1 MTLTIDDVI
10 ALRANCDDYVNA
22 FKALEQSKLDF
33 QRAEDNLMS
42 NLPAVGFRVT
52 GQTNI
57 DDLPTIVKDTI
68 VKDSMVSKASK
79 QLNSGKITIND
90 RDVEKPVHPVQGLV
104 GTPIEMMSGE
114 VKYAEDTFC
123 GVTVRAIM
131 IDNHTFSGGDTRA
144 TCTEALK
151 YLINQLLLKDIEP
164 IEKQST
170 KLLVRLYTI
179 AKKCG
184 VGYFNYN
191 TMPFDGNNANPLRAV
206 YYAARLLELP
216 KPILYCV

>member
-33 QRAEDNLMS
+33 RRAEDNLMS

-57 DDLPTIVKDTI
+57 DDFPTI
-68 VKDSMVSKASK
+68 VKDSMISKASK

-90 RDVEKPVHPVQGLV
+90 RDVEKPVHPVQGLI
-104 GTPIEMMSGE
+104 GTPIEMENGE
-114 VKYAEDTFC
+114 VKYAEKAFC
-123 GVTVRAIM
+123 GVTVRTIM
-131 IDNHTFSGGDTRA
+131 IDNHTFNGDDTRA
-144 TCTEALK
+144 TCREALK
-151 YLINQLLLKDIEP
+151 YLLNQLLSNEIDPTKG
-164 IEKQST
+164 QST
-170 KLLVRLYTI
+170 ELLVRLYNI
-179 AKKCG
+179 AKRYG
-184 VGYFNYN
+184 VGYFSSN
-191 TMPFDGNNANPLRAV
+191 TMPIDGNGANPLRAV

>member
-33 QRAEDNLMS
+33 RRAEDNLMS

-57 DDLPTIVKDTI
+57 DDLPTIVKD
-68 VKDSMVSKASK
+68 SMISKASK

-90 RDVEKPVHPVQGLV
+90 RDVEKPVHPVQGLI
-104 GTPIEMMSGE
+104 GTLIEMENGE
-114 VKYAEDTFC
+114 VKYAEKAFC
-123 GVTVRAIM
+123 GVTVRTIM
-131 IDNHTFSGGDTRA
+131 IDNHTFNGDDTRA
-144 TCTEALK
+144 TCREALK
-151 YLINQLLLKDIEP
+151 YLLNQLLSNEIDPTKG
-164 IEKQST
+164 QST
-170 KLLVRLYTI
+170 ELLVRLYNI
-179 AKKCG
+179 AKRYG
-184 VGYFNYN
+184 VGYFSSN
-191 TMPFDGNNANPLRAV
+191 TMPIDGNGANPLRAV

>member
-57 DDLPTIVKDTI
+57 DDFPTI
-68 VKDSMVSKASK
+68 VKDSMISKASK
-79 QLNSGKITIND
+79 QLDSSKITIND

-114 VKYAEDTFC
+114 VKYAEDAFC

-144 TCTEALK
+144 TCREALK
-151 YLINQLLLKDIEP
+151 YLLNQLLSNEIDPTKG
-164 IEKQST
+164 QST
-170 KLLVRLYTI
+170 ELLVRLYNI
-179 AKKCG
+179 AKRYG
-184 VGYFNYN
+184 VGYFSSN
-191 TMPFDGNNANPLRAV
+191 TMPIDGNGANPLRAV

>member
-33 QRAEDNLMS
+33 RRAEDNLMS

-57 DDLPTIVKDTI
+57 DDLPTIVKD
-68 VKDSMVSKASK
+68 SMISKASK
-79 QLNSGKITIND
+79 QLNSGKIIIND
-90 RDVEKPVHPVQGLV
+90 RDVEKPVHPVQGLI
-104 GTPIEMMSGE
+104 GTPIEMENGE
-114 VKYAEDTFC
+114 VKYAEKAFC
-123 GVTVRAIM
+123 GVTVRTIM
-131 IDNHTFSGGDTRA
+131 IDNHTFNGDDTRA
-144 TCTEALK
+144 TCREALK
-151 YLINQLLLKDIEP
+151 YLLNQLLSNEIDPTKG
-164 IEKQST
+164 QST
-170 KLLVRLYTI
+170 ELLVRLYNI
-179 AKKCG
+179 AKRYG
-184 VGYFNYN
+184 VGYFSSN
-191 TMPFDGNNANPLRAV
+191 TMPIDGNGANPLRAV

>member
-1 MTLTIDDVI
+1 MTLTIDDII

-42 NLPAVGFRVT
+42 NLPAVGFSVT

-57 DDLPTIVKDTI
+57 DDLPTV
-68 VKDSMVSKASK
+68 VKDSMVSKASE

-90 RDVEKPVHPVQGLV
+90 RDVEKPVQRLV

-114 VKYAEDTFC
+114 VKYAEDAFC
-123 GVTVRAIM
+123 GVIVRAIM
-131 IDNHTFSGGDTRA
+131 IDNHTFSGDDTRA

-151 YLINQLLLKDIEP
+151 YLIDQLLLKDTEP
-164 IEKQST
+164 TEKQST

-191 TMPFDGNNANPLRAV
+191 IMPFDGNNANPLRAV

>member
-22 FKALEQSKLDF
+22 FKVLEQSKLDF

-57 DDLPTIVKDTI
+57 DDLPTIVKD
-68 VKDSMVSKASK
+68 SMVSKASK
-79 QLNSGKITIND
+79 QLDSGKITIND

-114 VKYAEDTFC
+114 VKYAENAFC
-123 GVTVRAIM
+123 GVTVRTIV
-131 IDNHTFSGGDTRA
+131 IDSHTFSGGDTRA
-144 TCTEALK
+144 TCREALK
-151 YLINQLLLKDIEP
+151 YLIDQLLSNKIDP
-164 IEKQST
+164 TKSQST
-170 KLLVRLYTI
+170 ELLVRLYNI
-179 AKKCG
+179 AKKYG
-184 VGYFNYN
+184 VNYFNSN
-191 TMPFDGNNANPLRAV
+191 TMPIDGNGANPLRAV

>member
-22 FKALEQSKLDF
+22 FKVLEQSKLDF

-57 DDLPTIVKDTI
+57 DDLPTIVKD
-68 VKDSMVSKASK
+68 SMVSKASK
-79 QLNSGKITIND
+79 QLDSSKITIND
-90 RDVEKPVHPVQGLV
+90 RDVEKPVHPVQGLM
-104 GTPIEMMSGE
+104 GTPIEMENGE
-114 VKYAEDTFC
+114 VKYAEGAFC
-123 GVTVRAIM
+123 GVTVRTIVM
-131 IDNHTFSGGDTRA
+131 DSHTFSGGDTRA
-144 TCTEALK
+144 TCREALK
-151 YLINQLLLKDIEP
+151 YLIDQLLSNKIDP
-164 IEKQST
+164 TKSQST
-170 KLLVRLYTI
+170 ELLVRLYNI
-179 AKKCG
+179 AKKYG
-184 VGYFNYN
+184 VNYFNSN
-191 TMPFDGNNANPLRAV
+191 TMPIDGNGANPLRAV

>member
-22 FKALEQSKLDF
+22 FKVLEQSKLDF

-57 DDLPTIVKDTI
+57 DDLPTIVKD
-68 VKDSMVSKASK
+68 SMISKASK

-90 RDVEKPVHPVQGLV
+90 RDIEKPGQGLI

-114 VKYAEDTFC
+114 VKYAEDAFC

-131 IDNHTFSGGDTRA
+131 IDNHTFSGDDTRA

-184 VGYFNYN
+184 IGYFNYN
-191 TMPFDGNNANPLRAV
+191 IMPFDGNNANPLRAV

>member
-22 FKALEQSKLDF
+22 FKVLEQSKLDF

-57 DDLPTIVKDTI
+57 DDLPTIVKD
-68 VKDSMVSKASK
+68 SMVSKASK
-79 QLNSGKITIND
+79 QLDSGKITIND
-90 RDVEKPVHPVQGLV
+90 RDVEKPVHPVQG
-104 GTPIEMMSGE
+104 PIEMMSGE
-114 VKYAEDTFC
+114 VKYAENAFC
-123 GVTVRAIM
+123 GVTVRTIV

>member
-22 FKALEQSKLDF
+22 FKVLEQSKLDF

-57 DDLPTIVKDTI
+57 NDLPTI

-90 RDVEKPVHPVQGLV
+90 RDVEKPVHPVQGLI
-104 GTPIEMMSGE
+104 GTPIEMENGE
-114 VKYAEDTFC
+114 VKYTEKAFC
-123 GVTVRAIM
+123 GVTVRTIM
-131 IDNHTFSGGDTRA
+131 IDNHTFNGDDTRA
-144 TCTEALK
+144 TCREALK
-151 YLINQLLLKDIEP
+151 YLLNQLLSNEIDPTKG
-164 IEKQST
+164 QST
-170 KLLVRLYTI
+170 ELLVRLYNI
-179 AKKCG
+179 AKRYG
-184 VGYFNYN
+184 VGYFSSN
-191 TMPFDGNNANPLRAV
+191 TMPIDGNGANPLRAV

>member
-22 FKALEQSKLDF
+22 FKVLEQSKLDF

-57 DDLPTIVKDTI
+57 DDLPTIVKD
-68 VKDSMVSKASK
+68 SMVSKASK
-79 QLNSGKITIND
+79 QLDSSKITIND
-90 RDVEKPVHPVQGLV
+90 RDVEKPVHPVQGLM
-104 GTPIEMMSGE
+104 GTPIEMENGE
-114 VKYAEDTFC
+114 VKYAEGAFC
-123 GVTVRAIM
+123 GVTVRTIV
-131 IDNHTFSGGDTRA
+131 IDSHTFSGGDTRA
-144 TCTEALK
+144 TCREALK
-151 YLINQLLLKDIEP
+151 YLIDQLLSNK
-164 IEKQST
+164 
-170 KLLVRLYTI
+170 I
-179 AKKCG
+179 AKKYG
-184 VGYFNYN
+184 VNYFNSN
-191 TMPFDGNNANPLRAV
+191 TMPIDGNGANPLRAV

>member
-22 FKALEQSKLDF
+22 FKVLEQSKLDF

-57 DDLPTIVKDTI
+57 DDLPTIVKD
-68 VKDSMVSKASK
+68 SMVSKASK
-79 QLNSGKITIND
+79 QLDSSKITIND
-90 RDVEKPVHPVQGLV
+90 RDVEKPVHPVQGLM
-104 GTPIEMMSGE
+104 GTPIEMENGE
-114 VKYAEDTFC
+114 VKYAEGAFC
-123 GVTVRAIM
+123 GVTVRTIV
-131 IDNHTFSGGDTRA
+131 IGSHTFSDGDTRA
-144 TCTEALK
+144 TCREALK
-151 YLINQLLLKDIEP
+151 YLIDQLLSNKIDP
-164 IEKQST
+164 TKSQST
-170 KLLVRLYTI
+170 ELLVRLYNI
-179 AKKCG
+179 AKKYG
-184 VGYFNYN
+184 VNYFNSN
-191 TMPFDGNNANPLRAV
+191 TMPIDGNGANPLRAV

>member
-33 QRAEDNLMS
+33 RRAEDNLMS

-57 DDLPTIVKDTI
+57 DDLPTIVN
-68 VKDSMVSKASK
+68 DSMISKASK

-90 RDVEKPVHPVQGLV
+90 RDVEKPVHPVQGLI
-104 GTPIEMMSGE
+104 GTPIEMENGE
-114 VKYAEDTFC
+114 VKYAEKAFC
-123 GVTVRAIM
+123 GVTVRTIM
-131 IDNHTFSGGDTRA
+131 IDNHTFNGDDTRA
-144 TCTEALK
+144 TCREALK
-151 YLINQLLLKDIEP
+151 YLLNQLLSNEIDPTKG
-164 IEKQST
+164 QST
-170 KLLVRLYTI
+170 ELLVRLYNI
-179 AKKCG
+179 AKRYG
-184 VGYFNYN
+184 VGYFSSN
-191 TMPFDGNNANPLRAV
+191 TMPIDGNGANPLRAV

>member
-22 FKALEQSKLDF
+22 FKVLEQSKLDF

-57 DDLPTIVKDTI
+57 DDLPTIVKD
-68 VKDSMVSKASK
+68 SMVSKASK
-79 QLNSGKITIND
+79 QLDSSKITIND
-90 RDVEKPVHPVQGLV
+90 RDVEKPVHPVQGLM
-104 GTPIEMMSGE
+104 GTPIEMENGE
-114 VKYAEDTFC
+114 VKYAEGAFC
-123 GVTVRAIM
+123 GVTVRTIV
-131 IDNHTFSGGDTRA
+131 IDSHTFSGGDTRV
-144 TCTEALK
+144 TCREALK
-151 YLINQLLLKDIEP
+151 YLIDQLLSNKIDP
-164 IEKQST
+164 TKSQST
-170 KLLVRLYTI
+170 ELLVRLYNI
-179 AKKCG
+179 AKKYG
-184 VGYFNYN
+184 VNYFNSN
-191 TMPFDGNNANPLRAV
+191 TMPIDGNGANPLRAV

>member
-57 DDLPTIVKDTI
+57 DDFPTI
-68 VKDSMVSKASK
+68 VKDSMISKASK
-79 QLNSGKITIND
+79 QLDSSKITIND
-90 RDVEKPVHPVQGLV
+90 RDVEKPVHPVQGLM
-104 GTPIEMMSGE
+104 GTPIEMENGE
-114 VKYAEDTFC
+114 VKYAEGAFC
-123 GVTVRAIM
+123 GVTVRTIV
-131 IDNHTFSGGDTRA
+131 IDSHTFSGGDTRA
-144 TCTEALK
+144 TCREALK
-151 YLINQLLLKDIEP
+151 YLIDQLLSNKIDP
-164 IEKQST
+164 TKSQST
-170 KLLVRLYTI
+170 ELLVRLYNI
-179 AKKCG
+179 AKKYG
-184 VGYFNYN
+184 VNYFNSN
-191 TMPFDGNNANPLRAV
+191 TMPIDGNGANPLRAV

>member
-33 QRAEDNLMS
+33 RRAEDNLMS
-42 NLPAVGFRVT
+42 NLPAVGFRAT

-57 DDLPTIVKDTI
+57 DDLPTIVKD
-68 VKDSMVSKASK
+68 SMISKASK

-90 RDVEKPVHPVQGLV
+90 RDVEKPVHPVQGLI
-104 GTPIEMMSGE
+104 GTPIEMENGE
-114 VKYAEDTFC
+114 VKYAEKAFC
-123 GVTVRAIM
+123 GVTVRTIM
-131 IDNHTFSGGDTRA
+131 IDNHTFNGDDTRA
-144 TCTEALK
+144 TCREALK
-151 YLINQLLLKDIEP
+151 YLLNQLLSNEIDPTKG
-164 IEKQST
+164 QST
-170 KLLVRLYTI
+170 ELLVRLYNI
-179 AKKCG
+179 AKRYG
-184 VGYFNYN
+184 VGYFSSN
-191 TMPFDGNNANPLRAV
+191 TMPIDGNGANPLRAV

>member
-42 NLPAVGFRVT
+42 NLPAVGFGVT
-52 GQTNI
+52 DQTNI
-57 DDLPTIVKDTI
+57 DDFPTI
-68 VKDSMVSKASK
+68 VKDSMISKASK
-79 QLNSGKITIND
+79 QLDSSKITIND
-90 RDVEKPVHPVQGLV
+90 RDVEKPVHPLV

-114 VKYAEDTFC
+114 VKYAEDAFC
-123 GVTVRAIM
+123 GVTVRTIM
-131 IDNHTFSGGDTRA
+131 IDNHTFNGDDTRA
-144 TCTEALK
+144 TCREALK
-151 YLINQLLLKDIEP
+151 YLLNQLLSNEIDPTKG
-164 IEKQST
+164 QST
-170 KLLVRLYTI
+170 ELLVRLYNI
-179 AKKCG
+179 AKRYG
-184 VGYFNYN
+184 VGYFSSN
-191 TMPFDGNNANPLRAV
+191 TMPIDGNGANPLRAV

>member
-42 NLPAVGFRVT
+42 NLPAVEFRVT

-57 DDLPTIVKDTI
+57 DDLPTIVKD
-68 VKDSMVSKASK
+68 SMISKASK

-90 RDVEKPVHPVQGLV
+90 RDVEKPVHPVQGLI
-104 GTPIEMMSGE
+104 GTPIEMENGE
-114 VKYAEDTFC
+114 VKYAEKAFC
-123 GVTVRAIM
+123 GVTVRTIM
-131 IDNHTFSGGDTRA
+131 IDNHTFNGDDTRA
-144 TCTEALK
+144 TCREALK
-151 YLINQLLLKDIEP
+151 YLLNQLLSNEIDPTKG
-164 IEKQST
+164 QST
-170 KLLVRLYTI
+170 ELLVRLYNI
-179 AKKCG
+179 AKRYG
-184 VGYFNYN
+184 VGYFSSN
-191 TMPFDGNNANPLRAV
+191 TMPIDGNGANPLRAV

>member
-57 DDLPTIVKDTI
+57 DDLPTIVKD
-68 VKDSMVSKASK
+68 SMVSK

-90 RDVEKPVHPVQGLV
+90 RDVENPVHPVQRLV
-104 GTPIEMMSGE
+104 GTPTEMMSGE
-114 VKYAEDTFC
+114 VKYAENAFC
-123 GVTVRAIM
+123 GVTVRTIV

-151 YLINQLLLKDIEP
+151 YLINQLLLKNIEP

-170 KLLVRLYTI
+170 KSLVRLYTT

-184 VGYFNYN
+184 IGYFDYN
-191 TMPFDGNNANPLRAV
+191 IMPFDGNNANPLRAV

>member
-42 NLPAVGFRVT
+42 NLPAVGFKVT

-57 DDLPTIVKDTI
+57 DDLPTIVKD
-68 VKDSMVSKASK
+68 SMISKASK

-90 RDVEKPVHPVQGLV
+90 RDVEKPAQGLV

-114 VKYAEDTFC
+114 VKYAEDAFC

-184 VGYFNYN
+184 AGYFNYN

>member
-22 FKALEQSKLDF
+22 FKVLEQSKLDF

-42 NLPAVGFRVT
+42 NLPAVGFR
-52 GQTNI
+52 
-57 DDLPTIVKDTI
+57 
-68 VKDSMVSKASK
+68 
-79 QLNSGKITIND
+79 
-90 RDVEKPVHPVQGLV
+90 
-104 GTPIEMMSGE
+104 
-114 VKYAEDTFC
+114 
-123 GVTVRAIM
+123 
-131 IDNHTFSGGDTRA
+131 A

-151 YLINQLLLKDIEP
+151 YLINQLLLKNIEP

>member
-22 FKALEQSKLDF
+22 FKVLEQSKLDF

-57 DDLPTIVKDTI
+57 DDLPTIVKD
-68 VKDSMVSKASK
+68 SMVSKASK
-79 QLNSGKITIND
+79 QLDSSKITIND
-90 RDVEKPVHPVQGLV
+90 RDVEKPVHPVQGLM
-104 GTPIEMMSGE
+104 GTPIEMENGE
-114 VKYAEDTFC
+114 VKYAEGAFC
-123 GVTVRAIM
+123 GVTVRTIV
-131 IDNHTFSGGDTRA
+131 IDSHTFSGGDTKA
-144 TCTEALK
+144 TCREALK
-151 YLINQLLLKDIEP
+151 YLIDQLLSNKIDP
-164 IEKQST
+164 TKSQST
-170 KLLVRLYTI
+170 ELLVRLYNI
-179 AKKCG
+179 AKKYG
-184 VGYFNYN
+184 VNYFNSN
-191 TMPFDGNNANPLRAV
+191 TMPIDGNGANPLRAV

>member
-22 FKALEQSKLDF
+22 FKVLEQSKLDF

-57 DDLPTIVKDTI
+57 DDLPTIVKD
-68 VKDSMVSKASK
+68 SMVSKTSK
-79 QLNSGKITIND
+79 QLDSGKITIND

-114 VKYAEDTFC
+114 VKYAENAFC
-123 GVTVRAIM
+123 GVTVRTIV

-151 YLINQLLLKDIEP
+151 YLINQLLLKNIEP

-184 VGYFNYN
+184 IGYFNYN
-191 TMPFDGNNANPLRAV
+191 IMPFDGNNANPLRAV

>member
-57 DDLPTIVKDTI
+57 DDLPTIVKD
-68 VKDSMVSKASK
+68 SMISKASK

-90 RDVEKPVHPVQGLV
+90 RDVEKPVHPVQGLI
-104 GTPIEMMSGE
+104 GTPIEMENGE
-114 VKYAEDTFC
+114 VKYAEKAFC
-123 GVTVRAIM
+123 GVTVRTIM
-131 IDNHTFSGGDTRA
+131 IDNHTGDDTRA
-144 TCTEALK
+144 TCREALK
-151 YLINQLLLKDIEP
+151 YLLNQLLSNEIDPTKG
-164 IEKQST
+164 QST
-170 KLLVRLYTI
+170 ELLVRLYNI
-179 AKKCG
+179 AKRYG
-184 VGYFNYN
+184 VGYFSSN
-191 TMPFDGNNANPLRAV
+191 TMPIDGNGANPLRAV

>member
-57 DDLPTIVKDTI
+57 DDFPTI
-68 VKDSMVSKASK
+68 VKDSMISKASK

-90 RDVEKPVHPVQGLV
+90 RDVEKPVHPVQGLI
-104 GTPIEMMSGE
+104 GTPIEMENGE
-114 VKYAEDTFC
+114 VKYTEKAFC
-123 GVTVRAIM
+123 GVTVRTIM
-131 IDNHTFSGGDTRA
+131 IDNHTFNGDDTRA
-144 TCTEALK
+144 TCREALK
-151 YLINQLLLKDIEP
+151 YLLNQLLSNEIDPTKG
-164 IEKQST
+164 QST
-170 KLLVRLYTI
+170 ELLVKLYNI
-179 AKKCG
+179 AKRYG
-184 VGYFNYN
+184 VGYFSSN
-191 TMPFDGNNANPLRAV
+191 TMPIDGNGANPLRAV

>member
-1 MTLTIDDVI
+1 
-10 ALRANCDDYVNA
+10 
-22 FKALEQSKLDF
+22 
-33 QRAEDNLMS
+33 MS

-57 DDLPTIVKDTI
+57 DDFPTI
-68 VKDSMVSKASK
+68 VKDSMISKASK
-79 QLNSGKITIND
+79 QLDSSKITIND

-114 VKYAEDTFC
+114 VKYAGDAFC

>member
-33 QRAEDNLMS
+33 RRAEDNLMS

-57 DDLPTIVKDTI
+57 DDFPTI
-68 VKDSMVSKASK
+68 VKDSMISKASK

-90 RDVEKPVHPVQGLV
+90 RDVEKPVHPVQGLI
-104 GTPIEMMSGE
+104 GTPIEMENGE
-114 VKYAEDTFC
+114 VKYAEKAFC
-123 GVTVRAIM
+123 GVTVRTIM
-131 IDNHTFSGGDTRA
+131 IDNHTFSGDDTRA
-144 TCTEALK
+144 TCREALK
-151 YLINQLLLKDIEP
+151 YLLNQLLSNEIDPTKG
-164 IEKQST
+164 QST
-170 KLLVRLYTI
+170 ELLVRLYNI
-179 AKKCG
+179 AKRYG
-184 VGYFNYN
+184 VGYFSSN
-191 TMPFDGNNANPLRAV
+191 TMPIDGNGANPLRAV

>member
-22 FKALEQSKLDF
+22 FKVLEQSKLDF

-57 DDLPTIVKDTI
+57 DDLPTIVKD
-68 VKDSMVSKASK
+68 SMVSKASK
-79 QLNSGKITIND
+79 QLDSGKITIND

-104 GTPIEMMSGE
+104 GTPIEMMSG
-114 VKYAEDTFC
+114 
-123 GVTVRAIM
+123 I
-131 IDNHTFSGGDTRA
+131 
-144 TCTEALK
+144 
-151 YLINQLLLKDIEP
+151 
-164 IEKQST
+164 
-170 KLLVRLYTI
+170 
-179 AKKCG
+179 
-184 VGYFNYN
+184 GYFNYN
-191 TMPFDGNNANPLRAV
+191 IMPFDGNNANPLRAV

>member
-22 FKALEQSKLDF
+22 FKVLEQSKLDF
-33 QRAEDNLMS
+33 QRAEDTLMS
-42 NLPAVGFRVT
+42 NLPAVGF
-52 GQTNI
+52 
-57 DDLPTIVKDTI
+57 
-68 VKDSMVSKASK
+68 
-79 QLNSGKITIND
+79 
-90 RDVEKPVHPVQGLV
+90 
-104 GTPIEMMSGE
+104 
-114 VKYAEDTFC
+114 
-123 GVTVRAIM
+123 GVTVRTIV

-151 YLINQLLLKDIEP
+151 YLINQLLLKNIEP

-184 VGYFNYN
+184 IGYFNYN
-191 TMPFDGNNANPLRAV
+191 IMPFDGNNANPLRAV

>member
-22 FKALEQSKLDF
+22 FKVLEQSKLDF

-57 DDLPTIVKDTI
+57 DDLPTIVKD
-68 VKDSMVSKASK
+68 SMVSKASK
-79 QLNSGKITIND
+79 QLDSSKITIND
-90 RDVEKPVHPVQGLV
+90 RDVKKPVHPVQGLM
-104 GTPIEMMSGE
+104 GTPIEMENGE
-114 VKYAEDTFC
+114 VKYAEDAFC
-123 GVTVRAIM
+123 GVTVRTIV
-131 IDNHTFSGGDTRA
+131 IDSHTFSGGDTRA
-144 TCTEALK
+144 TCREALK
-151 YLINQLLLKDIEP
+151 YLIDQLLSNKIDP
-164 IEKQST
+164 TKSQST
-170 KLLVRLYTI
+170 ELLVRLYNI
-179 AKKCG
+179 AKKYG
-184 VGYFNYN
+184 VNYFNSN
-191 TMPFDGNNANPLRAV
+191 TMPIDGNGANPLRAV

>member
-57 DDLPTIVKDTI
+57 DDFPTI
-68 VKDSMVSKASK
+68 VKDSMISKASK
-79 QLNSGKITIND
+79 QLDSSKITIND

-114 VKYAEDTFC
+114 VKYAEKAFC
-123 GVTVRAIM
+123 GVTVRTIM
-131 IDNHTFSGGDTRA
+131 IDNHTFNGDDTRA
-144 TCTEALK
+144 TCREALK
-151 YLINQLLLKDIEP
+151 YLLNQLLSNEIDPTKG
-164 IEKQST
+164 QST
-170 KLLVRLYTI
+170 ELLVRLYNI
-179 AKKCG
+179 AKRYG
-184 VGYFNYN
+184 VGYFSSN
-191 TMPFDGNNANPLRAV
+191 TMPIDGNGANPLRAV